1 MALQTNKMDRKVE
14 SLIREIRFLKERVEK
29 LENAKKEEAEKPKT
43 EKEILRERCDEK
55 GIKYTQR
62 NGIKELKE
70 LLGE

>member
-1 MALQTNKMDRKVE
+1 MLQTDKMDRKVE
-14 SLIREIRFLKERVEK
+14 SLIREIRTLKERVEK
-29 LENAKKEEAEKPKT
+29 LENAKEEKAEKPKT
-43 EKEILRERCDEK
+43 EKEILRERCDVR